1 MVIVLQRIE
10 RSFYLAISAGKPNRS
25 VPVRVAAARRN
36 LDDCLG
42 VTASPSSPTVLTA
55 GQITPN
61 GDTIQIKLHQPLDSP
76 SFVLLVWPA
85 KPTVTAA
92 TPKALAAVTAAVVRT
107 MAEAQ
112 VELAKIRNNR

>member
-1 MVIVLQRIE
+1 VLMIKRIE
-10 RSFYLAISAGKPNRS
+10 RSFYLARSARS
-25 VPVRVAAARRN
+25 LIGRFRFASQPLAGTSMT
-36 LDDCLG
+36 CLG
-42 VTASPSSPTVLTA
+42 VTASPSSPTVFTA
-55 GQITPN
+55 GQITQN

-76 SFVLLVWPA
+76 SLLLLVWPA

>member
-1 MVIVLQRIE
+1 MLQRIE
-10 RSFYLAISAGKPNRS
+10 RSFYLARSAGNLIGRFRFASQPL
-25 VPVRVAAARRN
+25 ARPH
-36 LDDCLG
+36 DCLG

-76 SFVLLVWPA
+76 SFVLFVWPA

-92 TPKALAAVTAAVVRT
+92 TPNALAAVAAALVRT

-112 VELAKIRNNR
+112 MELAKIRNN